1 MKWLYLTGFIACI
14 PAANWLIGNAGTVC
28 IPDGPCLIPVG
39 FGYMAPS
46 GVLVIGM
53 ALVLRD
59 MVQQSLGLRWA
70 LGAIVAG
77 AALSGFVA
85 PAALALASGLAFLI
99 SETADTAVYTPLRK
113 RGFVLALVA
122 SSIVGGIVDS
132 AAFLYIAFGSLDHLA
147 GQVIGKTWAV
157 LVVVAAFYAVPR
169 IGRLKHAK

>member
-1 MKWLYLTGFIACI
+1 MKWIYLAGFIACI
-14 PAANWLIGNAGTVC
+14 PIANWLIGNAGTRC

-39 FGYMAPS
+39 FGFMAPS
-46 GVLVIGM
+46 GVLAIGL
-53 ALVLRD
+53 ALVMRD
-59 MVQQSLGLRWA
+59 MVQQSLGLKWA
-70 LGAIVAG
+70 LGAVVAG

-99 SETADTAVYTPLRK
+99 SEAADTAVYTPLRK

-157 LVVVAAFYAVPR
+157 LAVVTLFYAARRVQD
-169 IGRLKHAK
+169 KHAI

>member
-1 MKWLYLTGFIACI
+1 MKWLYLVAFMACI
-14 PAANWLIGNAGTVC
+14 PAANWLIGNAGTKC

-39 FGYMAPS
+39 FGFMAPS
-46 GVLVIGM
+46 GVLVIGL

-59 MVQQSLGLRWA
+59 MVQRSLGLRWA
-70 LGAIVAG
+70 LGAVVCG

-113 RGFVLALVA
+113 RGFVLALIA

-147 GQVIGKTWAV
+147 GQVVGKTWAV
-157 LVVVAAFYAVPR
+157 LAVVAVFYAARSVQN
-169 IGRLKHAK
+169 KHAI